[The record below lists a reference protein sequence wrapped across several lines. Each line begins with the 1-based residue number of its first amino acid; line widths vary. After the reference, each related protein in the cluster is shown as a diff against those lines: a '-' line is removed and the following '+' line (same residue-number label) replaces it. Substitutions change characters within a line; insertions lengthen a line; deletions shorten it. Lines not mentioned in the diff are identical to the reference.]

1 MSKLSTT
8 HLFNDW
14 LVTHYIIKGYDIV
27 DKPGAA
33 FKLVCFLMHTHET
46 IKHFIKIC
54 SHCD

>member
-33 FKLVCFLMHTHET
+33 FKLVC
-46 IKHFIKIC
+46 I
-54 SHCD
+54 